1 MGKFDLN
8 INNINVYGINKDLEY
23 IDIDTMNQSLKEIVA
38 QLDIVRLSLL
48 SINSLL
54 NQSVNRGFVKGT
66 RADIFRG
73 WSKKCKSLSIST
85 IKCRDK
91 FFQSYM
97 EDSQEYRIKKI
108 EEKINSIT
116 DKKE

>member
-8 INNINVYGINKDLEY
+8 INNVNIYGIDKDLEY
-23 IDIDTMNQSLKEIVA
+23 IDIDTMTQSLKEIVG

-48 SINSLL
+48 NINSLL
-54 NQSVNRGFVKGT
+54 NQSVNKGFVKGA
-66 RADIFRG
+66 RANIFRG

-97 EDSQEYRIKKI
+97 EDSQKYRMKKI
-108 EEKINSIT
+108 EEKINNIT
-116 DKKE
+116 DNIE

>member
-1 MGKFDLN
+1 MGKFDIN
-8 INNINVYGINKDLEY
+8 IDSVNVFGVNKDLDY
-23 IDIDTMNQSLKEIVA
+23 IDVDAMNESLKEIIG

-48 SINSLL
+48 NINSLL
-54 NQSVNRGFVKGT
+54 NQSVNKGFVKGT

-91 FFQSYM
+91 FFQSFM
-97 EDSQEYRIKKI
+97 EDSQRYRMKI
-108 EEKINSIT
+108 IEDKINNIT
-116 DKKE
+116 DSNE